1 MAWLIESTDPTS
13 ASVEEVRDALAVW
26 GFDPA
31 EEESI
36 AHAAHWLR
44 RLGNDRDFLGDLLIG
59 MLAGRPPAGEVGID
73 VGETNRIVLAAP
85 GRGNFSL
92 SASIWPSQEEN
103 VLRAS
108 GPEAFAYGT
117 AHDHHHD
124 FLVLGYFGPGVEFEN
139 YEYRY
144 ETVAGWRGEPVDLHP
159 LGRSRL
165 EPGALFHYRAHR
177 DIHVVHPPQSL
188 SVALTLSHE
197 HAAKGWMDH
206 YLFDV
211 EAGCIARVLGH
222 GPSEAFL
229 RIAVALG
236 GEEAKDLAARFGRH
250 HPSDRMRLSAWRAL
264 AACAGNR
271 EAQDAVWAEAE
282 ACGSRVVEAAA
293 AARRRAISP

>member
-1 MAWLIESTDPTS
+1 MARLIGSTDPTS

-26 GFDPA
+26 CFDPA

-117 AHDHHHD
+117 AHDHNHD

-144 ETVAGWRGEPVDLHP
+144 ETVEGWRGEPVDLHP

-177 DIHVVHPPQSL
+177 DIHLVHPPQSL

-211 EAGCIARVLGH
+211 EAGRIARVLGH

-293 AARRRAISP
+293 AARRRTISP

>member
-1 MAWLIESTDPTS
+1 MARLIESNDPTT
-13 ASVEEVRDALAVW
+13 ASLEEVCDALTVW

-36 AHAAHWLR
+36 AHAAHWLQ

-59 MLAGRPPAGEVGID
+59 MLAGRSPAGEDGID
-73 VGETNRIVLAAP
+73 VGETNRVVLATP

-103 VLRAS
+103 ILRAS
-108 GPEAFAYGT
+108 GSEAFAYGL
-117 AHDHHHD
+117 AHDHNHD

-144 ETVAGWRGEPVDLHP
+144 DPVEGWRGEPVDLLP
-159 LGRSRL
+159 FGRSRL
-165 EPGALFHYRAHR
+165 APGSLFHYRAHR
-177 DIHVVHPPQSL
+177 DIHVLHPPQSL

-211 EAGCIARVLGH
+211 EAGRIARVLGH

-250 HPSDRMRLSAWRAL
+250 HPSDRMRLCAWRAL
-264 AACAGNR
+264 AASAGSG

-282 ACGSRVVEAAA
+282 ACGSRVVAAA
-293 AARRRAISP
+293 SAARRRAMSP